1 MLSDEECFSDNSTGK
16 WSSSELSENR
26 DQCSEQVMLHKFAG
40 QDKREKGD
48 TQTVDL
54 KRGAH
59 LQDLADREWVLWQMK
74 MSGDTRVA
82 QF

>member
-1 MLSDEECFSDNSTGK
+1 MRNAFQTTAQGSGVQA
-16 WSSSELSENR
+16 ELSENR
-26 DQCSEQVMLHKFAG
+26 DQCSEQVMLLKIAG
-40 QDKREKGD
+40 QDKGEKGD
-48 TQTVDL
+48 TQKGDL

-74 MSGDTRVA
+74 MSGDTIVT